1 MTARFVALVAGI
13 LCFFLA
19 VFTQGILTLIEP
31 SARTADVTAVV
42 RTDLGQLKWMATEAT
57 DYTPLQERGRRVY
70 LREGCWYCHSQYVR
84 PVTGET
90 RRWGPVSEAGEY
102 NFDTPHL
109 FGTRRIGPDLT
120 RVGLKYGDEWHYAHF
135 WNARMLTPESIMAPY
150 EGLFD
155 APRQRIKIVDA
166 GGGNKTLEQTSF
178 TKSLFNFGSKEQ
190 IKLTPNTDGLLF
202 VPLLAHDKTPIIWTP
217 NKEYTGDTVRIAAET
232 DDLHSVIAYVQ
243 KLGMNR
249 GKWRDLFEPQQIEV
263 TNVTLPRSA
272 EWIAYGKEVYEAR
285 CLGCHGE
292 KGDGNG
298 PAATFLY
305 NQRPRNFNAG
315 EFKFRLTQKPVPT
328 DGDLLRTITRG
339 VRGTAMPAWYEL
351 PLNDRLAVIQYI
363 KYVLAVDRSDPKKPY
378 AYFIEEPPGEPLY
391 IGQPPAPSP
400 DVLAHGKQVWQT
412 AKCFE
417 CHGATGKGNGEK
429 VECTEGRSRLPDPA
443 RQSHQRPVQ
452 IGFGSG
458 GYLQNHQHRLERLA
472 DALLQ
477 GLAAGSG
484 PLGARLLHSL
494 AVRLHGSAD
503 WRTAE
508 DIRRHQEGARQS
520 QSAGRYA
527 RRGVH
532 PGGRPEQD
540 RQRFGSRHRIGGA
553 RRRDRSHQRQCC
565 AKQERV
571 NHDRSRVRSHRTL
584 RGLVDYEHRGA
595 VHLHLG
601 RPLRQ
606 AIRN

>member
-13 LCFFLA
+13 FCFFAA
-19 VFTQGILTLIEP
+19 VFTQGILTLVEP
-31 SARTADVTAVV
+31 SARTPDVTAVV

-155 APRQRIKIVDA
+155 APSDRIKIVDA
-166 GGGNKTLEQTSF
+166 GGGNRTLEKTAF
-178 TKSLFNFGSKEQ
+178 TQSLFNFGSQDQ
-190 IKLTPNTDGLLF
+190 IKLTPSPDGLLF
-202 VPLLAHDKTPIIWTP
+202 VPLLAHGKMPLIWTP
-217 NKEYTGDTVRIAAET
+217 NKEYTGDTVRITAET
-232 DDLHSVIAYVQ
+232 DDLQSLIAYVQ

-249 GKWRDLFEPQQIEV
+249 GKWRDLFEPQDIEV
-263 TNVTLPRSA
+263 TDVTIPRSA

-305 NQRPRNFNAG
+305 NQRPRNFSAG
-315 EFKFRLTQKPVPT
+315 VFKFRLSQKPVPT

-378 AYFIEEPPGEPLY
+378 AYFTEEPPGQPLY
-391 IGQPPAPSP
+391 IGPPPAPTQEI
-400 DVLAHGKQVWQT
+400 VAHGKDVWQN
-412 AKCFE
+412 AKCWE
-417 CHGATGKGNGEK
+417 CHGQAGKGDGEK
-429 VECTEGRSRLPDPA
+429 AASLKDDFSFPIRPA
-443 RQSHQRPVQ
+443 NLT
-452 IGFGSG
+452 SG
-458 GYLQNHQHRLERLA
+458 QFK
-472 DALLQ
+472 
-477 GLAAGSG
+477 SG
-484 PLGARLLHSL
+484 PAVQDVFRTISTGLSGTPMPSYRDSVPEADRWALAYYILSL
-494 AVRLHGSAD
+494 SAYKDPLTGEPLKISDATKKALDDPNLQANTPEEAYIPGGGENKTGSASAAD
-503 WRTAE
+503 TASAEPTGALIRTSGNAAPQKSE
-508 DIRRHQEGARQS
+508 
-520 QSAGRYA
+520 
-527 RRGVH
+527 
-532 PGGRPEQD
+532 
-540 RQRFGSRHRIGGA
+540 
-553 RRRDRSHQRQCC
+553 
-565 AKQERV
+565 
-571 NHDRSRVRSHRTL
+571 
-584 RGLVDYEHRGA
+584 
-595 VHLHLG
+595 
-601 RPLRQ
+601 
-606 AIRN
+606 